1 MRLVRTIMVSSALGW
16 MGCGDDGAST
26 PTAESVVLAAV
37 DGALAADSWP
47 ARMAHD
53 DQRSRFESHEGWRQ
67 MFEYELGP
75 ARETFGAGGDAR
87 GLARAHQRLADLYG
101 AAALLAAN
109 ATVEAYLTDA
119 QPTDPAHMTYF
130 IGVSELIRGNT
141 AKGTELLKAVD
152 GVDDLVRRA
161 AAWRSIDGKTATL
174 NELVNISGPLGPV
187 SPGTEPPVS
196 AMPHFELA
204 EQTEKANRL
213 GVNDPTAL
221 LARAE
226 WHKAAAAQAAPE
238 TDQGVLGQLG
248 VRYATLAV
256 AEETHPVL
264 TVDDAWL
271 FAGSTLSAADAA
283 FIAEAKVG
291 GVESIRSWADRSVLA
306 AALTDAVVDGTI
318 DPQRVQDAGFALSKQ
333 LAALMADIGGG
344 VMGFHRP
351 FTQRARIA
359 VLQAGMIAA
368 DANDQYRD
376 AGILRL
382 NALERMEATG
392 IDPVFA
398 IAVAAWDA
406 GNRNP
411 LRAEEILHQFRSS
424 YPALSAAKPALEA
437 LHLRRSRNAG
447 PANPVH

>member
-1 MRLVRTIMVSSALGW
+1 MRVVGTIMMSALLW
-16 MGCGDDGAST
+16 SGCGDDQTST
-26 PTAESVVLAAV
+26 PSAEAVVVAAV

-53 DQRSRFESHEGWRQ
+53 DQRSRFEGHEGWRQ
-67 MFEYELGP
+67 VFEHELGQ
-75 ARETFGAGGDAR
+75 AREAFGAGGDAR
-87 GLARAHQRLADLYG
+87 GLARVHQRLADLYE
-101 AAALLAAN
+101 AAALLTAN

-119 QPTDPAHMTYF
+119 QPSDPAHMAYF
-130 IGVSELIRGNT
+130 IGVSELIRGHKT
-141 AKGTELLKAVD
+141 KGIDLLKTVD

-161 AAWRSIDGKTATL
+161 TAWQSVDLDNAT
-174 NELVNISGPLGPV
+174 VNDFVGISGPLGPI
-187 SPGTEPPVS
+187 SPGTEPPV
-196 AMPHFELA
+196 APLPHFELA

-221 LARAE
+221 LARAA

-238 TDQGVLGQLG
+238 TDQGVLRQFGR
-248 VRYATLAV
+248 RYATRPV

-283 FIAEAKVG
+283 FIAEAKSG
-291 GVESIRSWADRSVLA
+291 GVASIRSWADRSVLA
-306 AALTDAVVDGTI
+306 ASLKDAVVDGKV

-333 LAALMADIGGG
+333 LGALMADVGGG

-398 IAVAAWDA
+398 VAVAAWDA